1 VSPPDLI
8 FVGSAIYTA
17 DASQPRAE
25 AVAVE
30 GNRFVAVGRRDDV
43 LALRSSSTEIVELGK
58 RALVP
63 GFYDAHQHQ
72 VYAGLAEAQVDARAG
87 SIEELIERLRRRA
100 SAVAPGTWVEA
111 NGYDETRFAE
121 RRNPTRDDLDRA
133 STEHPIL
140 VTRTCGHVMVLNST
154 ALAEAGVDRTTADP
168 DGGHIDR
175 AEEGAEPTGLL
186 RERAMEL
193 ARRVVQQP
201 GPDALEQAI
210 LEAGAANL
218 RLGITSLWEPSVEP
232 PHIETYERLETENRL
247 PLRVTMAQKK
257 VLRSGEAVEL
267 AAPYRRPWLSLVGV
281 KLFQDGAIAPRTAAL
296 SEPYPDEPSNRGIL
310 VWAQEDLDALVEEAH
325 RGGFQVSIHAI
336 GDAAISSALEAIE
349 RAVEGQPERRQRH
362 RIEHCGLPLPHLH
375 DRLRQAGIVAVVQP
389 GFLHFH
395 GDVYARN
402 VAADRARWLYPTR
415 TLQALCLGVAASSD
429 GPVIPDRS
437 PLFGMAVAMTRRT
450 AGGAVLG
457 PDEQIG
463 FDEALVLYTRAAAFA
478 ASEEER
484 KGSLCPGKLADL
496 VVLPEDPGRMSGDE
510 LASLP
515 VETTVVDGRIA
526 WTSGANGA

>member
-1 VSPPDLI
+1 VSSPDVI
-8 FVGSAIYTA
+8 FVGDAIYTA
-17 DASQPRAE
+17 EAARPRAQ
-25 AVAVE
+25 AVAVA
-30 GNRFVAVGRRDDV
+30 GNRLAAVGGRDDV
-43 LALRSSSTEIVELGK
+43 VALRTARTEIVELGK

-72 VYAGLAEAQVDARAG
+72 VYAGLAEAQVDARTA
-87 SIEELIERLRRRA
+87 SIDELVERLRHRA
-100 SAVAPGTWVEA
+100 SALPAGSWVEA
-111 NGYDETRFAE
+111 GGYDETRFAE

-140 VTRTCGHVMVLNST
+140 VTRTCGHVMVLNSA
-154 ALAEAGVDRTTADP
+154 ALAEAGVDRTTRDP
-168 DGGHIDR
+168 EGGQIDR
-175 AEEGAEPTGLL
+175 GENGDDPTGLL

-201 GPDALEQAI
+201 GPDALERAI
-210 LEAGAANL
+210 FDAAAANL
-218 RLGITSLWEPSVEP
+218 RMGITSVWEPSVEP
-232 PHIETYERLETENRL
+232 PHIEMYERLESEGRL
-247 PLRVTMAQKK
+247 PLRITMAQKK

-267 AAPYRRPWLSLVGV
+267 AGPYRRPWLSLVAV

-296 SEPYPDEPSNRGIL
+296 SEPYPDEPENRGLLI
-310 VWAQEDLDALVEEAH
+310 WPQEDLDALVEEAH

-336 GDAAISSALEAIE
+336 GDAAISSALEAIQ
-349 RAVEGQPERRQRH
+349 RAVTRAPEGGRRH
-362 RIEHCGLPLPHLH
+362 RIEHCGLPLPHVH
-375 DRLRQAGIVAVVQP
+375 EQLRRARIVAVVQP

-415 TLQALCLGVAASSD
+415 TLQELCLGVAASSD

-450 AGGAVLG
+450 ADGAVLG
-457 PDEQIG
+457 PEEQIG
-463 FDEALVLYTRAAAFA
+463 FEDALVLYTRAAAFA
-478 ASEEER
+478 ASEEEH
-484 KGSLCPGKLADL
+484 KGSLSPGKLADL